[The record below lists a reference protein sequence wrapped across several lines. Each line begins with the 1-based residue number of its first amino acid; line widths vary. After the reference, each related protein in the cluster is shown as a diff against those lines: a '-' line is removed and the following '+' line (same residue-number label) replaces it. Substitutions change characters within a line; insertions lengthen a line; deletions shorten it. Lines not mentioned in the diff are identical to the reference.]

1 MSWQGGVPGSGR
13 GLVPP
18 KLARLMYDL
27 QVPACLSLPSVAL
40 ALQRIA
46 VRVRQGGHDVPRVDV
61 VRRFRRS
68 LKNFQMLYQDLADK
82 WYLYDN
88 SEPVPRLQEEGP

>member
-1 MSWQGGVPGSGR
+1 M
-13 GLVPP
+13 LP
-18 KLARLMYDL
+18 KLTRQMCDL
-27 QVPACLSLPSVAL
+27 QLPACLSLPSVAL

-46 VRVRQGGHDVPRVDV
+46 VRVRQGGHDVPRADV

-68 LKNFQMLYQDLADK
+68 LKNFQVLYQDLPDR

-88 SEPVPRLQEEGP
+88 SEPMPRLQEEEP